1 MNKGEQM
8 STETT
13 RPQNISSAPVKPPLP
28 GVEKPLVNRRIMDS
42 GVQLLRKRQYK
53 ELWKQTCSFIDLSL
67 PEVMNIQK
75 NLLLEQLP
83 LLRKSGIG
91 QAIMGGAA
99 PQTVAEFR
107 RQVPLTTYKDY
118 SAYLLKRQEDALP
131 VQPLLWGHTSG
142 RTGEYDFKW
151 CPLTSGQ
158 WEEIEKLTFA
168 AFAFC
173 SCSQRED
180 IKFRL
185 HDKLLYGAAPAPYVT
200 GLLSRYA
207 FSRIFDFLPPLD
219 EAEAMS
225 FQERGKQGITQAL
238 SKGLDFYSALP
249 SVLVNVAER
258 MGQGGGKKDIKA
270 LLRNPGLAA
279 RIMKGVLKSK
289 LAHRP
294 MLPKDVWTLKGLIS
308 AGSDGSVYKEK
319 IRQMWGR
326 TPMDMYACTEGLVIS
341 LQTWDYEGLCFYPS
355 LNFFEFIPEEDVLKS
370 KLDST
375 FKPRTFLLDEVEPG
389 QNYQLAI
396 TNFHGGPFMRYVVG
410 DMIRIT
416 ARRNDRLNID
426 IPQMVYHSRVDDMID
441 IAGFTRLTESVIWKA
456 LEQSRIA
463 YEDWT
468 ARKELK
474 TKPILHL
481 YIEPKGKDGQT
492 PEYYAGLIHEQL
504 KILDKP
510 YSELES
516 YLGLKPLEVTLV
528 PSGAFN
534 RYMLNQLQ
542 AGVELGRMKVSH
554 LNPPDKVIDFLVNY
568 RNK

>member
-1 MNKGEQM
+1 M
-8 STETT
+8 STEAA
-13 RPQNISSAPVKPPLP
+13 RPQNVNQKISAQTPPK
-28 GVEKPLVNRRIMDS
+28 VEKPLVNRRVMDS
-42 GVQLLRKRQYK
+42 GVQLLREHKYR
-53 ELWKQTCSFIDLSL
+53 ELWKQTCGFIDLSL
-67 PEVMNIQK
+67 QEVMDIQK
-75 NLLLEQLP
+75 KLLLEQLP
-83 LLRKSGIG
+83 RISNSEIG
-91 QAIMGGAA
+91 KAVMRGAS
-99 PQTVAEFR
+99 PRTVTEFR
-107 RQVPLTTYKDY
+107 NQVPLTTYKDY
-118 SAYLLKRQEDALP
+118 AAYLLKRQEDALP
-131 VQPLLWGHTSG
+131 VKPLLWGHTSG

-173 SCSQRED
+173 SCTKRED
-180 IKFRL
+180 IRLRL

-219 EAEAMS
+219 EAESMS

-238 SKGLDFYSALP
+238 AKGLDFYSALP

-258 MGQGGGKKDIKA
+258 MGQGGKKDFKA
-270 LLRNPGLAA
+270 FLTKPGLAF
-279 RIMKGVLKSK
+279 RVIRGMIRSK
-289 LAHRP
+289 RAHRP
-294 MLPKDVWTLKGLIS
+294 MLPKDVWDLKGLIS
-308 AGSDGSVYKEK
+308 AGSDGSVYKDK
-319 IRQMWGR
+319 IREMWGR

-355 LNFFEFIPEEDVLKS
+355 LNFFEFIPEEDVLKA

-375 FKPRTFLLDEVEPG
+375 FKPRTFLLDEVEAG
-389 QNYQLAI
+389 QNYQIAI
-396 TNFHGGPFMRYVVG
+396 TNFHGGPFVRYIVG

-456 LEQSRIA
+456 LEQSGVA

-474 TKPILHL
+474 DKPILHL
-481 YIEPKGKDGQT
+481 YIEPKGKDGYA
-492 PEYYAGLIHEQL
+492 PDYYAGLIHEQL
-504 KILDKP
+504 RILDKP

-516 YLGLKPLEVTLV
+516 YLGLKPLEVTLI
-528 PSGAFN
+528 PEGAFN

-554 LNPPDKVIDFLVNY
+554 LNPPDKVIDFLLNY
-568 RNK
+568 KNK

>member
-1 MNKGEQM
+1 M

-13 RPQNISSAPVKPPLP
+13 KPRNISGAPAKSAPPKA
-28 GVEKPLVNRRIMDS
+28 EKPLVNRRIMDS
-42 GVQLLRKRQYK
+42 GVQLLRKRNYK
-53 ELWKQTCSFIDLSL
+53 ELWQQTCGFIDLSL
-67 PEVMNIQK
+67 PEVMTIQ
-75 NLLLEQLP
+75 NQLMLEQLP
-83 LLRKSGIG
+83 RITNSEIG
-91 QAIMGGAA
+91 KAVMRGAS
-99 PQTVAEFR
+99 PRTVAEFR
-107 RQVPLTTYKDY
+107 KQVPLTTYKDY
-118 SAYLLKRQEDALP
+118 SAFLLKRQENSLP

-173 SCSQRED
+173 SCSKREE
-180 IKFRL
+180 IKLRL

-238 SKGLDFYSALP
+238 TYGLDYYSALP

-258 MGQGGGKKDIKA
+258 MGQGGKKDPKAFLKNPRLAVRIIKG
-270 LLRNPGLAA
+270 LLR
-279 RIMKGVLKSK
+279 SK

-308 AGSDGSVYKEK
+308 AGSDGSVYKDK
-319 IRQMWGR
+319 IREMWGR
-326 TPMDMYACTEGLVIS
+326 TPLDMYACTEGLVIS

-396 TNFHGGPFMRYVVG
+396 SNFHGGPFVRYVVG
-410 DMIRIT
+410 DMVRIT

-456 LEQSRIA
+456 LEQSGIA

-474 TKPILHL
+474 GKPILRI
-481 YIEPKGKDGQT
+481 YIEPKGKDGCT
-492 PEYYAGLIHEQL
+492 PEYYAGLIHEEL
-504 KILDKP
+504 RALDKP
-510 YSELES
+510 YGELES
-516 YLGLKPLEVTLV
+516 YLGLKPLEVTLI
-528 PSGAFN
+528 PEGAFN
-534 RYMLNQLQ
+534 RFMLNQMQ